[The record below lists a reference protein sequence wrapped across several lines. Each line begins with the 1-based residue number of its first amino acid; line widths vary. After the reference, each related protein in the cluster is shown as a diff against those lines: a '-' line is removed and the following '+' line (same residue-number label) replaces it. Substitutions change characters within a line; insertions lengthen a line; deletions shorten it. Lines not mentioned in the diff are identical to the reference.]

1 MSERPLIGV
10 TGPVRGGRI
19 SWWMT
24 RRALRRAGARCV
36 RITSDKPRQAAA
48 LDGVVLG
55 GGSDISPE
63 YYGEELRELAA
74 GDTRQRFREKLI
86 SLLLFLIRALFSVKL
101 RQPPRDPAR
110 DELEKALCLYALERG
125 LPLLGICRGAQLIN
139 VTAGGTLFQDT
150 RDFYTETPHI
160 QTIMPRKYINIDTD
174 SRLHRVMEV
183 DSATVNSLHNQAIN
197 ELGEG
202 IRVSARDLNGIIQ
215 AIEHC
220 KHPFVI
226 GVQWHPEYL
235 PQLASQQRLFA
246 ALVARARGD
255 GSLRAHPPRAG
266 N

>member
-1 MSERPLIGV
+1 MPERPLIGV

-36 RITSDKPRQAAA
+36 RITSEKPREATT

-86 SLLLFLIRALFSVKL
+86 SLLLFFVRALFSVKL

-110 DELEKALCLYALERG
+110 DELEKELCLHALERG

-139 VTAGGTLFQDT
+139 VTAGGSLFQDT

-160 QTIMPRKYINIDTD
+160 QTILPRKYINIDAD
-174 SRLHRVMEV
+174 SRLHGVLAL

-197 ELGEG
+197 RLGDDL
-202 IRVSARDLNGIIQ
+202 RVCARDLNGIIQ
-215 AIEHC
+215 AIEHRR
-220 KHPFVI
+220 HPFLI

-235 PQLASQQRLFA
+235 PQLDHQRRLFR
-246 ALVARARGD
+246 ALVAAASPG
-255 GSLRAHPPRAG
+255 
-266 N
+266 